1 MQTRILPNRR
11 ATRILGKEL
20 AQSLGP
26 GALVLLS
33 GDLGAGKTFLARAIL
48 RALGVEEGTVVPSP
62 TFTLLQEYE
71 TSHGLV
77 IHADLYRLR
86 DLNPEVELPKLG
98 LIERRREGA
107 MLLVEW
113 GEGYEAFLGKHT
125 VSVHLSAPSST
136 LGTKR
141 EARIG
146 LENDAC

>member
-1 MQTRILPNRR
+1 MQTRRLPSRR

-20 AQSLGP
+20 AQHLLP

-48 RALGVEEGTVVPSP
+48 RALGVEEGTGVPSP

-71 TSHGLV
+71 TPRGLV

-86 DLNPEVELPKLG
+86 DLNPATELPKLG

-125 VSVHLSAPSST
+125 VSVYLSAPSSSVG
-136 LGTKR
+136 LGPQR
-141 EARIG
+141 EARI
-146 LENDAC
+146 EHAPC